1 MTTTRRTN
9 TLGKMMTRYGRWCLG
24 AAAALVVAGGQT
36 EETETHTPI
45 ASRWNYNEHLFPIF
59 RDNCGSCHREGGIAP
74 MSLVTYQSAYPW
86 AQSIREEVLGLRMPP
101 WKAEDGFGDFRNGHA
116 LPAHEMDMILE
127 WSSGGYPQGP
137 RALRPAPV
145 EPPGEWP
152 LGAPDLELE
161 MPEPFVL
168 DAGTSEAVRYFV
180 LSAEAIAGQL
190 VTGADV
196 MPGAAAV
203 VRDVAIYVDATGTA
217 RALDAE
223 DDGPG
228 FGEAEGRDFPT
239 AAPLALWSPGRRSVR
254 QDDAGRRLPAGA
266 DVVARV
272 HYRKT
277 WITEG
282 EEFVDRSR
290 IGLYVGRE
298 SGRAVESMVLASP
311 ERAGGLTLAFSQVV
325 GEDVSALAIL
335 PEVAVE
341 ARDVR
346 VVAVT
351 PGGTRVPML
360 FLREP
365 DTAWPT
371 RYWFDAPLDLPAGT
385 TIEVNARLHPGADH
399 APGRSLIGAEPSAAI
414 RLAVDYATAGAPA
427 D

>member
-1 MTTTRRTN
+1 MT
-9 TLGKMMTRYGRWCLG
+9 TRYGRWCLG
-24 AAAALVVAGGQT
+24 AAGALVVVGSLAT
-36 EETETHTPI
+36 ETETHTPI

-74 MSLVTYQSAYPW
+74 MSLVTYQTAYPW

-137 RALRPAPV
+137 RSLRPAPPDQP
-145 EPPGEWP
+145 EGWP

-161 MPEPFVL
+161 LPEPFTL
-168 DAGTSEAVRYFV
+168 DAGTNELVRYFV
-180 LSAEAIAGQL
+180 LPAETTAGQF

-203 VRDVAIYVDATGTA
+203 VRDVAIYADATGTA
-217 RALDAE
+217 RALDAD

-228 FGEAEGRDFPT
+228 FGPAAGRDFPT
-239 AAPLALWSPGRRSVR
+239 SAPVALWSPGRQSVR
-254 QDDAGRRLPAGA
+254 HDGAARHLPAGA
-266 DVVARV
+266 DIVARV
-272 HYRKT
+272 HYKKT

-282 EEFVDRSR
+282 EEFVDQSR
-290 IGLYVGRE
+290 IGLYVGDE
-298 SGRAVESMVLASP
+298 SDRVVESMLLSSP
-311 ERAGGLTLAFSQVV
+311 DGAAGLTLTFSQKVDQ
-325 GEDVSALAIL
+325 DVSALAIL
-335 PEVAVE
+335 PEIEVE
-341 ARDVR
+341 AKDVQ

-351 PGGTRVPML
+351 PDGTRVPML

-371 RYWFDAPLDLPAGT
+371 RYWFDTPIDLPAGT
-385 TIEVNARLHPGADH
+385 MIEVNAVLHPGADH
-399 APGRSLIGAEPSAAI
+399 TPGRSLFGADPSAPI
-414 RLAVDYATAGAPA
+414 RLAVDYAAGGAPA
-427 D
+427 NQAASK

>member
-1 MTTTRRTN
+1 
-9 TLGKMMTRYGRWCLG
+9 MTRYGRWCLG
-24 AAAALVVAGGQT
+24 AAVALVVAGGQT

-180 LSAEAIAGQL
+180 LSAEAIAGRF

-217 RALDAE
+217 RALDAA

-254 QDDAGRRLPAGA
+254 QDDAGRRLPPGA

-290 IGLYVGRE
+290 IGLYVGG
-298 SGRAVESMVLASP
+298 SGRAVGSMVLSSP

-346 VVAVT
+346 IVAVT

-371 RYWFDAPLDLPAGT
+371 RYWFDAPIDLPAGT

-414 RLAVDYATAGAPA
+414 RLAVDYAAAGAPA

>member
-1 MTTTRRTN
+1 MT
-9 TLGKMMTRYGRWCLG
+9 TRYGRWCLG
-24 AAAALVVAGGQT
+24 AAAALAVAGGQV

-74 MSLVTYQSAYPW
+74 MSLLSYRSAYPW

-116 LPAHEMDMILE
+116 LPAREMDMILE

-137 RALRPAPV
+137 RALRNDPAAAP
-145 EPPGEWP
+145 EGWP

-161 MPEPFVL
+161 MPEPFTL
-168 DAGTSEAVRYFV
+168 DAGTSELVRYFV
-180 LSAEAIAGQL
+180 LPTGTAEERF

-196 MPGAAAV
+196 LPGAGAV
-203 VRDVAIYVDATGTA
+203 VRDVAIYVDPTGTA

-228 FGEAEGRDFPT
+228 FAEPAGRDFPA
-239 AAPLALWSPGRRSVR
+239 AAPLALWSPGRPSVR
-254 QDDAGRRLPAGA
+254 QDDAVRRLPAGA

-272 HYRKT
+272 HYKKT

-290 IGLYVGRE
+290 IGLYLGGAGGRTVD
-298 SGRAVESMVLASP
+298 SLLLSAP
-311 ERAGGLTLAFSQVV
+311 EPAGGLTLAFSQRVEQEASV
-325 GEDVSALAIL
+325 LAIL
-335 PEVAVE
+335 PEVSIE

-351 PGGTRVPML
+351 PDGTRVPML

-371 RYWFDAPLDLPAGT
+371 RYWFDAPIDLPAGS
-385 TIEVNARLHPGADH
+385 TIEVDAVLHPGAEQ
-399 APGRSLIGAEPSAAI
+399 APGRSLFGADPAAPI
-414 RLAVDYATAGAPA
+414 RLVVDYAAGPA
-427 D
+427 LAD

>member
-1 MTTTRRTN
+1 MR
-9 TLGKMMTRYGRWCLG
+9 TRYGRWCLG
-24 AAAALVVAGGQT
+24 AAVALVVVGGQT

-59 RDNCGSCHREGGIAP
+59 RDNCGSCHRDGGIAP
-74 MSLVTYQSAYPW
+74 MSLVTYRSAYPW

-137 RALRPAPV
+137 RSQSPPPPG
-145 EPPGEWP
+145 EPGEWP
-152 LGAPDLELE
+152 LGAPALELR
-161 MPEPFVL
+161 MPEPFTL
-168 DAGTSEAVRYFV
+168 DAGTNELVRYFV
-180 LSAEAIAGQL
+180 LPTRTTEERF

-203 VRDVAIYVDATGTA
+203 VRDVAIYIDATGTA

-228 FGEAEGRDFPT
+228 FGEAEGGGFPT
-239 AAPLALWSPGRRSVR
+239 TAPLALWSPGRPSVR
-254 QDDAGRRLPAGA
+254 QDGAARNLPAGA
-266 DVVARV
+266 DIVARV
-272 HYRKT
+272 HYKKT

-282 EEFVDRSR
+282 EEFVDQSR
-290 IGLYVGRE
+290 IGLYVGDD
-298 SGRAVESMVLASP
+298 SDRAVESMLLSSP
-311 ERAGGLTLAFSQVV
+311 ERAGGLTLTFSQEVDT
-325 GEDVSALAIL
+325 DVSALAIL
-335 PEVAVE
+335 PEVEVDAK
-341 ARDVR
+341 DVQ

-351 PGGTRVPML
+351 PGGARVPML

-371 RYWFDAPLDLPAGT
+371 RYWFDAPIDLPAGS
-385 TIEVNARLHPGADH
+385 TIEVNAILHPGADH
-399 APGRSLIGAEPSAAI
+399 TPGRSLFGADPSAPI
-414 RLAVDYATAGAPA
+414 RLVVDYASGGGLA

>member
-1 MTTTRRTN
+1 MT
-9 TLGKMMTRYGRWCLG
+9 TRYGRWCLG
-24 AAAALVVAGGQT
+24 AAVALVVVSGQV
-36 EETETHTPI
+36 EETESHTPI

-74 MSLVTYQSAYPW
+74 MSLVNYQSAYPW

-137 RALRPAPV
+137 RGLRPDPV
-145 EPPGEWP
+145 ADPDAWP

-161 MPEPFVL
+161 MPEPFTV
-168 DAGTSEAVRYFV
+168 DAGTNELVRYFV
-180 LSAEAIAGQL
+180 LPTGTTEERF

-196 MPGAAAV
+196 MPGAGAI
-203 VRDVAIYVDATGTA
+203 VRDVAIYIDDTGTA

-223 DDGPG
+223 DEGPG

-239 AAPLALWSPGRRSVR
+239 GAPLALWSPGRRSVR
-254 QDDAGRRLPAGA
+254 QEDAARRLPAGA
-266 DVVARV
+266 DIVARV
-272 HYRKT
+272 HYKKT
-277 WITEG
+277 WITEY
-282 EEFVDRSR
+282 EEFVDQSR
-290 IGLYVGRE
+290 VGLYVGDE
-298 SGRAVESMVLASP
+298 SRRTVDSMLLSAP
-311 ERAGGLTLAFSQVV
+311 LPAGGLTLRFSQRI
-325 GEDVSALAIL
+325 EQELSALAIL
-335 PEVAVE
+335 PEVAIE

-351 PGGTRVPML
+351 PDGTRVPLL

-371 RYWFDAPLDLPAGT
+371 RYWFDAPIDLPAGS
-385 TIEVNARLHPGADH
+385 TIEVDALLHPGADQ
-399 APGRSLIGAEPSAAI
+399 APGRSLFGADPAAPI
-414 RLAVDYATAGAPA
+414 RLVVDYASGTALA

>member
-1 MTTTRRTN
+1 MT
-9 TLGKMMTRYGRWCLG
+9 KRYVRWCLG
-24 AAAALVVAGGQT
+24 ATVALVAVGGQI

-74 MSLVTYQSAYPW
+74 MSLVSYQSAYPW

-137 RALRPAPV
+137 RALRP
-145 EPPGEWP
+145 EPPSVPDEWP

-161 MPEPFVL
+161 VPEAFTL
-168 DAGTSEAVRYFV
+168 DAGTNELVRYFV
-180 LSAEAIAGQL
+180 LPAGTTEERF

-196 MPGAAAV
+196 MPGAGAV
-203 VRDVAIYVDATGTA
+203 VRDVAIYIDATGTA

-223 DDGPG
+223 DEGPG
-228 FGEAEGRDFPT
+228 FGEAEGQDFPAT
-239 AAPLALWSPGRRSVR
+239 APLALWSPGRQSVR
-254 QDDAGRRLPAGA
+254 QDDTARRLPAGA
-266 DVVARV
+266 DIVARV
-272 HYRKT
+272 HYKKT
-277 WITEG
+277 WITEY
-282 EEFVDRSR
+282 EEFIDRSR
-290 IGLYVGRE
+290 IGLYLGDE
-298 SGRAVESMVLASP
+298 SDQTVESMLLSSP
-311 ERAGGLTLAFSQVV
+311 ERTNELTLTFSQEVR
-325 GEDVSALAIL
+325 EEVSALAIL
-335 PEVAVE
+335 PEVAIE

-351 PGGTRVPML
+351 PDGIRVPML

-371 RYWFDAPLDLPAGT
+371 RYWFDAPIELPAGS
-385 TIEVNARLHPGADH
+385 TIEVDAVLHPGADLSS
-399 APGRSLIGAEPSAAI
+399 GRSLFGADPAAPI
-414 RLAVDYATAGAPA
+414 RLVVDYAA
-427 D
+427 DAALAN

>member
-1 MTTTRRTN
+1 MT
-9 TLGKMMTRYGRWCLG
+9 TRYGRWCLG
-24 AAAALVVAGGQT
+24 AAVALVVVSGQV
-36 EETETHTPI
+36 EETESHTPI

-137 RALRPAPV
+137 RGLRPDPV
-145 EPPGEWP
+145 AEPDAWP

-161 MPEPFVL
+161 MPEPFTV
-168 DAGTSEAVRYFV
+168 DAGTNELVRYFV
-180 LSAEAIAGQL
+180 LSTGTTEERF

-196 MPGAAAV
+196 MPGAGAI
-203 VRDVAIYVDATGTA
+203 VRDVAIYIDDTGTA

-223 DDGPG
+223 DEGPG
-228 FGEAEGRDFPT
+228 FGEAEGRHFPIG
-239 AAPLALWSPGRRSVR
+239 APLALWSPGRRSVR
-254 QDDAGRRLPAGA
+254 QEDTARRLPAGA
-266 DVVARV
+266 DIVARV
-272 HYRKT
+272 HYKKT
-277 WITEG
+277 WITEY
-282 EEFVDRSR
+282 EEFVDQSR
-290 IGLYVGRE
+290 VGLYVGDE
-298 SGRAVESMVLASP
+298 SRRTVDSMLLSAP
-311 ERAGGLTLAFSQVV
+311 LPAGGLTLRFSQRI
-325 GEDVSALAIL
+325 EQELSALAIL
-335 PEVAVE
+335 PEVAIE

-351 PGGTRVPML
+351 PDGTRVPLL

-371 RYWFDAPLDLPAGT
+371 RYWFDAPIDLPAGS
-385 TIEVNARLHPGADH
+385 TIEVDALLHPGADQ
-399 APGRSLIGAEPSAAI
+399 APGRSLFGADPAAPI
-414 RLAVDYATAGAPA
+414 RLVVDYASGTALA

>member
-1 MTTTRRTN
+1 MT
-9 TLGKMMTRYGRWCLG
+9 TRYGRWCLG
-24 AAAALVVAGGQT
+24 AAVALAAVSGQV
-36 EETETHTPI
+36 EKTETHTPI

-74 MSLVTYQSAYPW
+74 MSLVSYQSAYPW

-137 RALRPAPV
+137 RGLRPDPV
-145 EPPGEWP
+145 AEPEEWP
-152 LGAPDLELE
+152 LGAPDVQLE
-161 MPEPFVL
+161 MAEPFTL
-168 DAGTSEAVRYFV
+168 DANVNELVRYFV
-180 LSAEAIAGQL
+180 LPAGTTGDRF

-203 VRDVAIYVDATGTA
+203 VRDVAIYVDDTGTA

-223 DDGPG
+223 DEGPG
-228 FGEAEGRDFPT
+228 FAEVEGRDFPA
-239 AAPLALWSPGRRSVR
+239 AAPLALWSPGRPSVR
-254 QDDAGRRLPAGA
+254 QEDVARRLPAGA
-266 DVVARV
+266 DIVARV
-272 HYRKT
+272 HYKKT
-277 WITEG
+277 WITEY

-290 IGLYVGRE
+290 IGLYLGDE
-298 SGRAVESMVLASP
+298 SHRTVDSMLLSAP
-311 ERAGGLTLAFSQVV
+311 EPAGGLTLAFSRRVEQ
-325 GEDVSALAIL
+325 DVSALAIL
-335 PEVAVE
+335 PEVAIE

-371 RYWFDAPLDLPAGT
+371 RYWFDAPVDLPAGSM
-385 TIEVNARLHPGADH
+385 IEVDAVLHPAADR
-399 APGRSLIGAEPSAAI
+399 APGRSLFGADPAAPI
-414 RLAVDYATAGAPA
+414 RLVLDYAASEDLA

>member
-1 MTTTRRTN
+1 MT
-9 TLGKMMTRYGRWCLG
+9 TRYGRWCLG
-24 AAAALVVAGGQT
+24 AAVALVAVSGQV

-74 MSLVTYQSAYPW
+74 MSLVSYQSAYPW

-116 LPAHEMDMILE
+116 LPANEMDMILE

-137 RALRPAPV
+137 RTLSPDPVGAP
-145 EPPGEWP
+145 EGWP

-161 MPEPFVL
+161 MPEPFTV
-168 DAGTSEAVRYFV
+168 DAGTNELVRYFV
-180 LSAEAIAGQL
+180 LPAGTTEERF

-196 MPGAAAV
+196 MPGAGAV
-203 VRDVAIYVDATGTA
+203 VRDVAIYIDTTGTA

-228 FGEAEGRDFPT
+228 FGEVEGRDFP
-239 AAPLALWSPGRRSVR
+239 AGAPLALWSPGRPSVR
-254 QDDAGRRLPAGA
+254 QADAVRHLPAGA

-272 HYRKT
+272 HYKKT
-277 WITEG
+277 WITEY
-282 EEFVDRSR
+282 EEFVDQSR
-290 IGLYVGRE
+290 IGLYLGEE
-298 SGRAVESMVLASP
+298 SYRTVDSMLLSAP
-311 ERAGGLTLAFSQVV
+311 ERAGGLTLAFSQQV
-325 GEDVSALAIL
+325 EQDVSALAIL
-335 PEVAVE
+335 PEVAIE

-346 VVAVT
+346 VVALT
-351 PGGTRVPML
+351 PEGTRLPML

-371 RYWFDAPLDLPAGT
+371 RYWFDAPIELPAGS
-385 TIEVNARLHPGADH
+385 TIEIDAVLHPGAGQ
-399 APGRSLIGAEPSAAI
+399 APGLSLVGADAAAPI
-414 RLAVDYATAGAPA
+414 RLVIDYAAGAVPA
-427 D
+427 N

>member
-1 MTTTRRTN
+1 MT
-9 TLGKMMTRYGRWCLG
+9 TRYGRWCLG
-24 AAAALVVAGGQT
+24 AAVALVVMGGQT

-59 RDNCGSCHREGGIAP
+59 RDNCGSCHRDGGIAP
-74 MSLVTYQSAYPW
+74 MSLVSYQSAYPW

-116 LPAHEMDMILE
+116 LPAGEMDMILE

-137 RALRPAPV
+137 RALRPDPVGAP
-145 EPPGEWP
+145 EEWP

-161 MPEPFVL
+161 MSEAFTL
-168 DAGTSEAVRYFV
+168 DAGTNELVRYFV
-180 LSAEAIAGQL
+180 LPAGTTEERF

-196 MPGAAAV
+196 MPGAGAV
-203 VRDVAIYVDATGTA
+203 VRDVAIYVDDTGTA

-223 DDGPG
+223 DEGPG

-239 AAPLALWSPGRRSVR
+239 TAPLSLWSPGRQSVR
-254 QDDAGRRLPAGA
+254 QEGAARRLPAGA
-266 DVVARV
+266 DIVARV
-272 HYRKT
+272 HYKKT
-277 WITEG
+277 WITEY

-290 IGLYVGRE
+290 IGLYLGDE
-298 SGRAVESMVLASP
+298 TDRAVESMLLSST
-311 ERAGGLTLAFSQVV
+311 ERTGRLTLTFSQDV

-335 PEVAVE
+335 PEVAIE
-341 ARDVR
+341 ARDVQ

-351 PGGTRVPML
+351 PGGIRVPML

-371 RYWFDAPLDLPAGT
+371 RYWFDAPIDLPAGS
-385 TIEVNARLHPGADH
+385 TIEVNAILHPGADH
-399 APGRSLIGAEPSAAI
+399 TPGRSLFGADSSAPI
-414 RLAVDYATAGAPA
+414 RLVLDYATGAGAAA